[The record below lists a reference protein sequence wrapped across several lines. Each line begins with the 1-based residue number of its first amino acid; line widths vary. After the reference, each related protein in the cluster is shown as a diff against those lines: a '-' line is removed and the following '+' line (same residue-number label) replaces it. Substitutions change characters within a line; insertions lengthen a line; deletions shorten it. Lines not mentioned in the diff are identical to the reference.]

1 MIEALWSV
9 EFRSNLDLI
18 GSGIVVLETGRVFG
32 GDSAM
37 IYVGSYTVDGNNIKA
52 ELHIHRYASA
62 PGMVSITGLD
72 DYHLQAT
79 GKLGTKEILLQGHVV
94 GAPNI
99 QIVVKAVRRAELP

>member
-37 IYVGSYTVDGNNIKA
+37 IYVGSYTVDGENIKA
-52 ELHIHRYASA
+52 KLHIQRYANV
-62 PGMVSITGLD
+62 PGMVSITGID
-72 DYHLQAT
+72 DYHLEAT
-79 GKLGTKEILLQGHVV
+79 GKIGSKEIVLHGHVV
-94 GAPNI
+94 GAPDI
-99 QIVVKAVRRAELP
+99 QMVVKAVRRAELP